1 MKSKEK
7 NKKILV
13 TGGAGFIGS
22 HLCDYLLT
30 RGNKVTCVDNFYSGS
45 KDNIRHLLSHPNFK
59 FIEHD
64 IINPFFLEVDE
75 IYNLACPASPI
86 SYQFDPVY
94 TIKTNV
100 LGAVNMLELA
110 RTNGAKIMQA
120 STSEIYGD
128 PLEHPQKETY
138 CGNIDPTG
146 PRSCYDEGKR
156 AAETLFSDYAREFNV
171 NIRIVRIFN
180 TYGPKMALD
189 DGRVISNFII
199 QALKNED
206 ITIYGRGNQTRSFMY
221 IDDLIAGMAAMM
233 ENSDF
238 GGPINLGNP
247 NEMTIKKL
255 AQMII
260 KLTGSGSKIIYLPE
274 VTNDPQKRRP
284 DISLAKEKLN
294 WRPRVDFETGLKKT
308 IEYFKERV
316 KNKTNILVF
325 STVYDDP
332 IEGNLEKNVKD
343 LVREMPNFHFH
354 IIAGKFR
361 SDLPKIH
368 QGENFTIYRVGIGGN
383 LDKYLLALIGPFK
396 AMKLHKSHK
405 FPLAWSIR
413 ATYGSLAALIFKFF
427 SKVPFMVLFHQA
439 DLAKAEHRKVRL
451 IWPIYKLI
459 LKKSGAIHLP
469 DDIFIKEQ
477 RSAGDY
483 EIIPF
488 STESTL
494 EIRKVKEI
502 HHKIIHKLNKK
513 LVKPK

>member
-1 MKSKEK
+1 MMIMDNNNYINIAIPKGRLQNQISEFVANKGVVIKEESRKLDYIDPPNGYRFLFVK
-7 NKKILV
+7 NSDVPVYVNYGVAHMGI
-13 TGGAGFIGS
+13 
-22 HLCDYLLT
+22 
-30 RGNKVTCVDNFYSGS
+30 SGS
-45 KDNIRHLLSHPNFK
+45 DVIYEGDFEFMRLGTLPFGSTRICIAGYDSKRFLLDNAGKDGNFIKDIRIATK
-59 FIEHD
+59 FIKFTKD
-64 IINPFFLEVDE
+64 FFVNKG
-75 IYNLACPASPI
+75 IPI
-86 SYQFDPVY
+86 
-94 TIKTNV
+94 
-100 LGAVNMLELA
+100 E
-110 RTNGAKIMQA
+110 
-120 STSEIYGD
+120 
-128 PLEHPQKETY
+128 
-138 CGNIDPTG
+138 
-146 PRSCYDEGKR
+146 
-156 AAETLFSDYAREFNV
+156 
-171 NIRIVRIFN
+171 
-180 TYGPKMALD
+180 
-189 DGRVISNFII
+189 
-199 QALKNED
+199 
-206 ITIYGRGNQTRSFMY
+206 
-221 IDDLIAGMAAMM
+221 
-233 ENSDF
+233 
-238 GGPINLGNP
+238 
-247 NEMTIKKL
+247 
-255 AQMII
+255 II